1 MNMGIFGTHAAQSV
15 AGTQGQSHIQARH
28 NRIKED
34 RDSRISKR
42 EDDRVE
48 VEAIEAPDRVQPLA
62 DATHEDAREDR
73 RSKARPRKPEQKE
86 TEPAAG
92 DDDQRPTLDVKA

>member
-1 MNMGIFGTHAAQSV
+1 MGIFGTHAAQSV

-28 NRIKED
+28 NRIKEE
-34 RDSRISKR
+34 RDSKVSKR

-73 RSKARPRKPEQKE
+73 RSKPGRKTPKAQKKG
-86 TEPAAG
+86 PANG
-92 DDDQRPTLDVKA
+92 PDDQHPTLDVQG

>member
-1 MNMGIFGTHAAQSV
+1 MGIFGTHAAQSV

-28 NRIKED
+28 NRIKEE
-34 RDSRISKR
+34 RDSKVSKR

-62 DATHEDAREDR
+62 DSTHEDAREDR
-73 RSKARPRKPEQKE
+73 RSKPGPRKTKKK
-86 TEPAAG
+86 EPAAG
-92 DDDQRPTLDVKA
+92 YDDQHPTLDVEG

>member
-1 MNMGIFGTHAAQSV
+1 MGIFGTHAAQSV
-15 AGTQGQSHIQARH
+15 AGTQGQSQIQARH
-28 NRIKED
+28 NRIKEE
-34 RDSRISKR
+34 RDSRVSKR
-42 EDDRVE
+42 E

-73 RSKARPRKPEQKE
+73 RSKSGQRKPEQKE